1 MRPWLIVVSLL
12 GLVACEEQQA
22 PEPQKTPE
30 PQQAPESQQEPE
42 VMPAPYPVQ
51 TVQTLRGPVECDDEW
66 GCSCLKHTTQE
77 SCRKNKRP
85 CFWHEDQC
93 KATYE

>member
-1 MRPWLIVVSLL
+1 MRHWLIVVSLL
-12 GLVACEEQQA
+12 GLGACE
-22 PEPQKTPE
+22 E
-30 PQQAPESQQEPE
+30 PQQAPEPREEAEP
-42 VMPAPYPVQ
+42 VPAGYPVQ

-66 GCSCLKHTTQE
+66 GCSCLKHLTREACLQ
-77 SCRKNKRP
+77 KNKRP